1 MNETDFLQRIRNHQS
16 FDSLR
21 TGSSIVNHQSS
32 ITNHQSPHPGRFP
45 RPVRTLPDDLVG
57 EFSRRLTAV
66 GGHVYL
72 VKDAAAARQQLSAIV
87 DGLRQK
93 GISLG
98 QAVMTA
104 HPILGD
110 LELDTLLPSRN
121 IQTFRIPHSSFQIQ
135 DADLG
140 LTGVDYAIASSGTIV
155 MAASPHHP
163 RSASLLPPVHI
174 AIVRQSQ
181 LLPDLAAL
189 ADKLRQD
196 FPQRQSSGLAL
207 ITGPS
212 RTADIEQTLSIGV
225 HGPGELHV
233 LMNLS

>member
-1 MNETDFLQRIRNHQS
+1 MKEADFLERIRKQK
-16 FDSLR
+16 SLA
-21 TGSSIVNHQSS
+21 VNHQLA
-32 ITNHQSPHPGRFP
+32 HPGKYL
-45 RPVRTLPDDLVG
+45 RPVRTLPDDLVA
-57 EFSRRLTAV
+57 EFGRRLTAV

-72 VKDAAAARQQLSAIV
+72 VNDGAAARRQLGAIV
-87 DGLRQK
+87 TSLRVKGVALRQ
-93 GISLG
+93 
-98 QAVMTA
+98 AVITA

-121 IQTFRIPHSSFQIQ
+121 IQTFRIPHSSFPIQ

-140 LTGVDYAIASSGTIV
+140 LTGVEYAIASSGTIV
-155 MAASPHHP
+155 MAASPQHP

-174 AIVRQSQ
+174 AVVRQDQ

-189 ADKLRQD
+189 ADKLHQD
-196 FPQRQSSGLAL
+196 FPERPSSGLAL

-233 LMNLS
+233 LLIND

>member
-1 MNETDFLQRIRNHQS
+1 MDEADFLQRIRKQK
-16 FDSLR
+16 
-21 TGSSIVNHQSS
+21 
-32 ITNHQSPHPGRFP
+32 SPTVARHLAHPGKYR

-57 EFSRRLTAV
+57 GFGRQLTAV
-66 GGHVYL
+66 GGHVY
-72 VKDAAAARQQLSAIV
+72 VVNDIATARQQLSAIV

-93 GISLG
+93 GVSLR
-98 QAVMTA
+98 QAVITA

-121 IQTFRIPHSSFQIQ
+121 IQTFRIPHLSFHIQ

-140 LTGVDYAIASSGTIV
+140 LTGVEYAIASSGTIV

-174 AIVRQSQ
+174 AVVRQSQ

-189 ADKLRQD
+189 AVKLRQD
-196 FPQRQSSGLAL
+196 FPERPSSGLAL

>member
-16 FDSLR
+16 SILR
-21 TGSSIVNHQSS
+21 QAQDGSVS
-32 ITNHQSPHPGRFP
+32 HQSPHPGRFP
-45 RPVRTLPDDLVG
+45 RPVRTLPDDWVD
-57 EFSRRLTAV
+57 EFSRRLTAI

-72 VKDAAAARQQLSAIV
+72 VKDAATARLQLRDIITGLRAKGVTLRQAIV
-87 DGLRQK
+87 TSHPLLRE
-93 GISLG
+93 
-98 QAVMTA
+98 M
-104 HPILGD
+104 
-110 LELDTLLPSRN
+110 ELDALLPRLDVE
-121 IQTFRIPHSSFQIQ
+121 TFPIPHATFHIP

-140 LTGVDYAIASSGTIV
+140 LTGVEYAIASSGTLV
-155 MAASPHHP
+155 MAASPDHP
-163 RSASLLPPVHI
+163 RSASLLPPVHV
-174 AIVRQSQ
+174 AVVRQSQ

-196 FPQRQSSGLAL
+196 FPERPSSGLAL

-233 LMNLS
+233 VMIDD